1 MSELPTAVD
10 RRTDLA
16 AGLFDDLA
24 RNTRVGEGICRASYG
39 EGEAYAHRLLA
50 ETARS
55 LGLEVETDAAANTYM
70 TLPGRDRAAPRIV
83 MGSHLDSVLNGGNFD
98 GAAGVVSGVTALA
111 ALKDIGLRPP
121 RDLTVMGIRAEESAW
136 FGTSYIGSR
145 AALGKLDLAN
155 LEEAKRSDTGRS
167 LGDHMAEAG
176 ANPDALRRDP
186 PALDP
191 ARLRAY
197 MEVHIEQGPVLQ
209 AEGFPVGLVTGIR
222 GNVRFPEA
230 RVLGEYTH
238 VGVPRS
244 HRRDAAVAASLLVAA
259 LDQWAD
265 ECDAR
270 GRDFAYTVGKFFTDA
285 SEHQM
290 TRVAGRVD
298 FTLDVRS
305 VDAAFHAGLEG
316 RVRDIARE
324 VATRKGTTIDLGR
337 VTTAAVGPVAPAI
350 LERLS
355 RGAAELGL
363 AERRLPSAASHDA
376 AAFAA
381 AGVPTGMIFIR
392 NDHGSHNPR
401 ESMELPDFMAAT
413 RLLAWWLVDQER
425 A

>member
-1 MSELPTAVD
+1 M
-10 RRTDLA
+10 TDLDRAVAGRTTLA
-16 AGLFDDLA
+16 ADLFTELA

-39 EGEAYAHRLLA
+39 EGEAYAHNLVA

-55 LGLEVETDAAANTYM
+55 LGLDVTIDAAANTYM

-98 GAAGVVSGVTALA
+98 GAAGVVSGMTALA
-111 ALKDIGLRPP
+111 AMRDAGLTPP

-155 LEEAKRSDTGRS
+155 LEQARRSDTGRS
-167 LGDHMAEAG
+167 LAEHMAEAG
-176 ANPDALRRDP
+176 ADPDALRRGP
-186 PALDP
+186 AALDP
-191 ARLRAY
+191 GRLRAY

-222 GNVRFPEA
+222 GNVRFPA
-230 RVLGEYTH
+230 AAVIGEYTH

-244 HRRDAAVAASLLVAA
+244 HRRDAAVAAGHFIAA
-259 LDQWAD
+259 LDALAD
-265 ECDAR
+265 EFDAA
-270 GRDFAYTVGKFFTDA
+270 GQDFAYTVGKLYTDPA
-285 SEHQM
+285 EHQM

-298 FTLDVRS
+298 FSLDVRS
-305 VDAAFHAGLEG
+305 VSPEIHAGLEA
-316 RVRDIARE
+316 RVRALADRVAARQG
-324 VATRKGTTIDLGR
+324 VSFALGR
-337 VTTAAVGPVAPAI
+337 VTTAAVGPVHPGI
-350 LERLS
+350 LARLS
-355 RGAAELGL
+355 EGVGALGL

-392 NDHGSHNPR
+392 NDHGSHNPK
-401 ESMELPDFMAAT
+401 ESMELDDFMAAT
-413 RLLAWWLVDQER
+413 RLLAWWLVAQER
-425 A
+425 G

>member
-1 MSELPTAVD
+1 MSDLTIAVD
-10 RRTDLA
+10 RRADLA

-39 EGEAYAHRLLA
+39 PGETYAHRLLA

-55 LGLEVETDAAANTYM
+55 LGLEVTTDAAANTYM
-70 TLPGRDRAAPRIV
+70 TLPGRDRAAPPIV

-98 GAAGVVSGVTALA
+98 GAAGVVSGLTALA
-111 ALKDIGLRPP
+111 ALKDQGHVPP

-145 AALGKLDLAN
+145 AALGQLDLAN
-155 LEEAKRSDTGRS
+155 LDAAKRSDTGRT
-167 LGDHMAEAG
+167 LAAHMAEAG
-176 ANPDALRRDP
+176 ADPDALRRGP

-191 ARLRAY
+191 GRLRAY

-209 AEGFPVGLVTGIR
+209 AEGHPVGLVTGIR
-222 GNVRFPEA
+222 GNVRFPA
-230 RVLGEYTH
+230 ACVLGEYTH

-244 HRRDAAVAASLLVAA
+244 HRRDAAVAAAHLVAA
-259 LDQWAD
+259 LDRFAD
-265 ECDAR
+265 DCDGQ
-270 GRDFAYTVGKFFTDA
+270 GRDFAFTVGKLYTDA
-285 SEHQM
+285 AEHQM

-298 FTLDVRS
+298 FSLDVRS
-305 VDAAFHAGLEG
+305 VEASFHAALED
-316 RVRDIARE
+316 RVRTIAAE
-324 VATRKGTTIDLGR
+324 VARRSGTTIELGR
-337 VTTAAVGPVAPAI
+337 VTKAAVGPVAPAI
-350 LERLS
+350 LQRLA
-355 RGAAELGL
+355 RGAAVLGL

-392 NDHGSHNPR
+392 NDHGSHNPK
-401 ESMELPDFMAAT
+401 ESMELADFMTAT
-413 RLLAWWLVDQER
+413 RLLAWWLVDQEQ

>member
-1 MSELPTAVD
+1 MSELSTAVD

-24 RNTRVGEGICRASYG
+24 RNTRIGEGICRASYG
-39 EGEAYAHRLLA
+39 EGEAYAHRLLG

-55 LGLEVETDAAANTYM
+55 LGLEVRTDAAANTYM
-70 TLPGRDRAAPRIV
+70 TLPGRDRSAPPIV

-111 ALKDIGLRPP
+111 ALKDVGVRPP
-121 RDLTVMGIRAEESAW
+121 RDFTVMGIRAEESAW

-155 LEEAKRSDTGRS
+155 LAEAKRSDTGRS
-167 LGDHMAEAG
+167 LGEHMAEAG
-176 ANPDALRRDP
+176 ADPDALRRGP

-259 LDQWAD
+259 LDGMAD
-265 ECDAR
+265 DCDAR
-270 GRDFAYTVGKFFTDA
+270 GRDFAYTVGKLFTDA
-285 SEHQM
+285 AEHQM

-298 FTLDVRS
+298 FSLDVRS
-305 VDAAFHAGLEG
+305 VDAAFHAELE
-316 RVRDIARE
+316 RHVRDIARRIAE
-324 VATRKGTTIDLGR
+324 RKGTTIDLGR

-355 RGAAELGL
+355 RGAAALGL

-392 NDHGSHNPR
+392 NDHGSHNPL

-413 RLLAWWLVDQER
+413 RLLAWWLLDQEQS
-425 A
+425 